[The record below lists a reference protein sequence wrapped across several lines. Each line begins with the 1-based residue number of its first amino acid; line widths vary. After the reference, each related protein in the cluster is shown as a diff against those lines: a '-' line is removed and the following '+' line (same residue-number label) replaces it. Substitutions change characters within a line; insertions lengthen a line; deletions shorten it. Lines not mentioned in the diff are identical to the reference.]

1 MDQRQQEV
9 AELVDQLYT
18 MVAEA
23 WGVPLGNE
31 KCIVERD
38 KVLGIL
44 DAIRAQLP
52 AELAEAKRL
61 VEGRDEFI
69 GNARREAEAVRRA
82 AEEQSRKLVEGQEIA
97 KAARIL
103 AAEIQTEAE
112 ARSRDLKHAAN
123 EYVDDALSRTEEAVS
138 AALNE
143 IRGRRM
149 MFRNASANS
158 PAPPPPRQLTPD
170 DDF

>member
-18 MVAEA
+18 MVREA

-44 DAIRAQLP
+44 DAISAQLP

-61 VEGRDEFI
+61 VQGREEFI
-69 GNARREAEAVRRA
+69 GNARREAETVRRA
-82 AEEQSRKLVEGQEIA
+82 AEDQARKLVEGQEIA
-97 KAARIL
+97 RAARTL
-103 AAEIQTEAE
+103 AAEVQAEAE

-138 AALNE
+138 AALDE
-143 IRGRRM
+143 IRKRRI
-149 MFRNASANS
+149 MFRSASAANT
-158 PAPPPPRQLTPD
+158 PAPPRQLTPD
-170 DDF
+170 DEY